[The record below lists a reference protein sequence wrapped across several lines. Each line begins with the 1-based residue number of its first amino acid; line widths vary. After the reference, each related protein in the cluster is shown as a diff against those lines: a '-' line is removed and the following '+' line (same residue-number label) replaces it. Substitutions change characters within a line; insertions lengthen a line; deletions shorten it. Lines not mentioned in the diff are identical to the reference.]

1 MVMMMALVVV
11 MIPSAHAVGPAGQ
24 TNPSLAALLACL
36 LTRSPVSLIISRHQS
51 ARQEQKRQRGSV
63 RIFCFVSGSPPRSP
77 PRSPPTPIT
86 HRYCMVCLDAQQ
98 EERNKQQQH
107 QFMVGV
113 FDGHCGAGAAEEAME
128 AIQEEVRD
136 LVRDVNDTEAFV
148 RAFLA
153 TDDRIQDE
161 AGCTAT
167 CVTIFQHD
175 QGGEIEIRAANV
187 GDSMAYMASIDRDE
201 DEVDVDD
208 KKSIDIYT
216 TLTQDHR
223 LSNPEERGRLQ
234 SHGVIPEGESTTYRL
249 YGLNLARALGDR
261 FLKDEDLGLSAE
273 PHVSDAI
280 TLGGDQEALIVI
292 ASDGLWDVMSADD
305 AMDLARQVDRDS
317 HGGVVK
323 VASALVREAEALG
336 SKDDVTVVACR
347 VWSNEATANF
357 SRAFGSGL
365 DGLGRVDGHVD
376 LDKGARGRRAA
387 SKADD
392 VSDVDDD
399 LAVGF
404 GGMLL

>member
-1 MVMMMALVVV
+1 M
-11 MIPSAHAVGPAGQ
+11 
-24 TNPSLAALLACL
+24 TNQPTSHRSITTKTQKNRSVTSLPSLLLRFRI
-36 LTRSPVSLIISRHQS
+36 TDHRSLSL
-51 ARQEQKRQRGSV
+51 K
-63 RIFCFVSGSPPRSP
+63 
-77 PRSPPTPIT
+77 
-86 HRYCMVCLDAQQ
+86 HRYCMVRLDIPRQQ
-98 EERNKQQQH
+98 EQQQQQPP

-128 AIQEEVRD
+128 AVQEEMCD

-167 CVTIFQHD
+167 CVTIFRRE
-175 QGGEIEIRAANV
+175 GGEIAIRASNV
-187 GDSMAYMASIDRDE
+187 GDSMAYMAYMASIHRSDE
-201 DEVDVDD
+201 AGDEVDDTNGTYV
-208 KKSIDIYT
+208 

-234 SHGVIPEGESTTYRL
+234 SHGVIPEGESNTYRL

-273 PHVSDAI
+273 PHVSDVIA
-280 TLGGDQEALIVI
+280 LGGDQEALIVI
-292 ASDGLWDVMSADD
+292 ASDGLWDVMSAED
-305 AMDLARQVDRDS
+305 AMDLARKVDRDS

-323 VASALVREAEALG
+323 VAAALAHEAEALG

-347 VWSNEATANF
+347 VWSKESVANF
-357 SRAFGSGL
+357 SGAFESSAHGLERGDDSGGGS
-365 DGLGRVDGHVD
+365 
-376 LDKGARGRRAA
+376 RRAGGRGGQTA
-387 SKADD
+387 DGGDDGDD
-392 VSDVDDD
+392 VDDDDVGDVRDNDVGDDDVDDDLDDD